1 MTLQSLTL
9 DSWNLDIMIFQIFKY
24 ILCYYFLL
32 VEASFSSDICI
43 IIMLFILLIRKF
55 WLLKRNFSLNKNATV
70 QSWFSI
76 LLICN
81 DCKLYDYLH
90 SVFSVLLIIAFLGF
104 LTLLNIIIFYLLIT
118 IFALFIIIEKWHST
132 YIYVKK
138 GHQTHDIILIFFLT
152 YFFEI
157 VTFCKYNKF

>member
-118 IFALFIIIEKWHST
+118 IFALLIIIEKWHST